1 MRNEN
6 KYLLKRNDGR
16 WHYARRAPTKY
27 TNFDSRGYVRK
38 GLDTTSLDGARM
50 RRDELVKASGLGPK
64 AYGQMVLSRR
74 YRRYEQ

>member
-38 GLDTTSLDGARM
+38 GLDTTSLDVARM
-50 RRDELVKASGLGPK
+50 RRYELVKADDLTGPQFQ
-64 AYGQMVLSRR
+64 APQMNFLHQV
-74 YRRYEQ
+74 